1 MLQNSKRLLYLQC
14 SSVKSQIMLRLCV
27 HFETIA
33 QRSLQLQEP
42 LWFCDH
48 LSDMCVCV
56 CGNSVCVC
64 VWFPHSWFYI
74 FCGSWYPS
82 PAVCTLHHISVC
94 VDYINTWCQ
103 SGCAHLL
110 AEMDYVGLGLKI
122 QSDTHTHTQY
132 FSHCCVSQCVLYLH
146 LHKFKYLP
154 GSTDYHSSPY
164 AEDQTTVRQKLP
176 TPMQLWELELAWS
189 GHIMLHLGL
198 TVNSLIKPKNSPRVG
213 PVMNR
218 ASRPTTAGVRK
229 SSQGDGWMDGR
240 GV

>member
-110 AEMDYVGLGLKI
+110 AEMDYVRLGLKI
-122 QSDTHTHTQY
+122 QSDTHTHSIFPTAVCH
-132 FSHCCVSQCVLYLH
+132 SVSFTYIYTSLNTSQAALITTH
-146 LHKFKYLP
+146 LH
-154 GSTDYHSSPY
+154 
-164 AEDQTTVRQKLP
+164 
-176 TPMQLWELELAWS
+176 
-189 GHIMLHLGL
+189 MLK
-198 TVNSLIKPKNSPRVG
+198 I
-213 PVMNR
+213 
-218 ASRPTTAGVRK
+218 RPQSDK
-229 SSQGDGWMDGR
+229 SSRHQCSCESWN
-240 GV
+240 